1 MKATTEAALEKGIKY
16 ALAFSEV
23 IPPYGNQQDIDT
35 FQMNPFAKATFSI
48 ARVTFE
54 VRAFRGASGA
64 GVTLVCL
71 ALEGTE

>member
-35 FQMNPFAKATFSI
+35 FQMNPFAKAAFSI
-48 ARVTFE
+48 AKVTFE
-54 VRAFRGASGA
+54 VRAFHGASGA
-64 GVTLVCL
+64 EVTLVY
-71 ALEGTE
+71 